1 MKRTPLYDTY
11 RDYDGVKLVDFGGW
25 ELPLHFAAGISG
37 EHIAVRT
44 RAGLFDVSHMGEC
57 VISGEEPRT
66 TWSTSVPMPSPT
78 SRWAVAAI
86 R

>member
-44 RAGLFDVSHMGEC
+44 RAGLFDVSHMAEC
-57 VISGEEPRT
+57 VIDRK
-66 TWSTSVPMPSPT
+66 SV
-78 SRWAVAAI
+78 V
-86 R
+86 